1 MTSEN
6 FNTIVMTADEG
17 YYLTQTA
24 DVELSERI
32 VATKVALGKY
42 STVDD
47 WKEITKAEG
56 DQIIADQNA
65 LREAEIA
72 EREEN

>member
-6 FNTIVMTADEG
+6 YTSIVLTADEG

-24 DVELSERI
+24 DVELTDRV
-32 VATKVALGKY
+32 VASKVALSKF

-47 WKEITKAEG
+47 WKEITKEEA
-56 DQIIADQNA
+56 DQIIAEQNA
-65 LREAEIA
+65 LREAEVNPTV
-72 EREEN
+72 EK

>member
-6 FNTIVMTADEG
+6 FTSIILTAEG
-17 YYLTQTA
+17 DNYLTQTA
-24 DVELSERI
+24 DVDLSERI

-42 STVDD
+42 STLDD

-56 DQIIADQNA
+56 DAIIAEQNA
-65 LREAEIA
+65 LREAEIEA
-72 EREEN
+72 ADEN